1 MIIWLIILANQFF
14 GNMQNL
20 NIQPIKSVFTVF
32 GHWDVYGMKG
42 VKWSMMRKWNND
54 DLFYVCSMIE
64 FVARETHNK
73 TKDIVAKL
81 SDKELAHQLK
91 AAGVNHCLSFE
102 QVCDEWIEEY
112 GIEEGTFD
120 NISNCKY
127 TVPTVLSIG
136 RVYQTLILNVMDLYE
151 NVIEAIKKVYSSFI
165 SEEISNFNSNVY
177 YSNPDYIKCSY
188 EAGMLLD

>member
-1 MIIWLIILANQFF
+1 
-14 GNMQNL
+14 
-20 NIQPIKSVFTVF
+20 
-32 GHWDVYGMKG
+32 
-42 VKWSMMRKWNND
+42 MRKWNND

-64 FVARETHNK
+64 FVARKTHNK

-102 QVCDEWIEEY
+102 QVCDEWIEDY
-112 GIEEGTFD
+112 GIEEGAFD
-120 NISNCKY
+120 NISTCKY

-136 RVYQTLILNVMDLYE
+136 RVYQTLILNVMELYE
-151 NVIEAIKKVYSSFI
+151 NVIEAIKTVYSSFI